1 MDESVY
7 YLSALALL
15 PNTMCLIALAYHCHP
30 EYPLLVAANRD
41 EYYHRP
47 TAAAHFW
54 EDRPELLAGR
64 DLLAAFQALLV
75 AAAGAF
81 FFGSIQVDLQGCFG

>member
-1 MDESVY
+1 
-7 YLSALALL
+7 
-15 PNTMCLIALAYHCHP
+15 MCLIALAYHCHP

-64 DLLAAFQALLV
+64 DLLAGGTWMGITESARGACLRSTISP
-75 AAAGAF
+75 AGTPRPTT
-81 FFGSIQVDLQGCFG
+81 